1 VFKIPLDVNG
11 STAQKTIWKKPL
23 HRTWAVLIG
32 IVTAISIPNSAILA
46 MALCSILFVMLWCG
60 IPFRFIITRLLLI
73 LPFGFFAVIFL
84 PFTSQGEPVF
94 HLFGFAASDEGVT
107 NALLILLKI
116 CCANLLLTFLIA
128 TTPLFDLIKSLRTI
142 GFPSIMIELVSLM
155 MRYFFLLA
163 EESRS
168 MLRAQKSRGFSTEG
182 LFWPRRV
189 YRRFGQ
195 LLGMLFLRAYSRSQR
210 IYLSMSAR
218 GGFDFAVKQ
227 VDSDEVGQ
235 SQGQSQSNKRA
246 KVGHDPFQSSEAR
259 RNDMAI
265 EVCGVSYHYGD
276 QRVLRD
282 ISFTISRGSKV
293 ALMGPNGAGK
303 STLISLLNG
312 LEEPS
317 KGEVR
322 IFGVT
327 IDKTNRD
334 LVRRRLGVV
343 YQDPDDQI
351 FSPTVEDDVAFGP
364 KNLGLNEDDIEE
376 RVHTALGSVGVL
388 DLRKRSPFE
397 LSYGQK
403 RRVAIAGVLAM
414 RPEILVLDEPM
425 AFLDPKGRDDL
436 QALLEGIHM
445 MGMTVIVATHDVD
458 FAAEWADTVVILKEG
473 QLLRSGSTDLLFDEK
488 LVKDA
493 DLHLPRLARPFRLLE
508 GIGQD
513 AKPKTVKQAA
523 QMMWRL
529 MMRMGSSANSGLDA
543 DAVAG
548 GQDQQVDNR
557 VERKL

>member
-1 VFKIPLDVNG
+1 MFNTPLDVNG
-11 STAQKTIWKKPL
+11 STARQTIWKKPL

-32 IVTAISIPNSAILA
+32 IIAAMSIPNSAVLSV
-46 MALCSILFVMLWCG
+46 ALICILFVMLWCG
-60 IPFRFIITRLLLI
+60 IPFRFIVTRLLLI
-73 LPFGFFAVIFL
+73 LPFGFFAVFFL
-84 PFTSQGEPVF
+84 PFTSHGGEPLF
-94 HLFGFAASDEGVT
+94 HLFGFAASDEGVAK
-107 NALLILLKI
+107 ALLILLKI
-116 CCANLLLTFLIA
+116 CSANLLLTFLIA
-128 TTPLFDLIKSLRTI
+128 TTPLFDLIKSLRAI
-142 GFPSIMIELVSLM
+142 GIPAIMIELVSLM

-163 EESRS
+163 EELKS
-168 MLRAQKSRGFSTEG
+168 MMKAQRSRGLSTEG
-182 LFWPRRV
+182 WLWSRQV
-189 YRRFGQ
+189 YRRLGQ

-218 GGFDFAVKQ
+218 GGFDFPVSGHKQ
-227 VDSDEVGQ
+227 RE
-235 SQGQSQSNKRA
+235 SNQ
-246 KVGHDPFQSSEAR
+246 HDAFQTSEAR
-259 RNDMAI
+259 RNAMAI

-282 ISFTISRGSKV
+282 ITFTINRGAKV

-322 IFGVT
+322 IFGVA

-364 KNLGLNEDDIEE
+364 KNLGLSEDEIEE
-376 RVHTALGSVGVL
+376 RVHNALGSVGVL
-388 DLRKRSPFE
+388 NLRKRSPFE

-414 RPEILVLDEPM
+414 QPEILVLDEPM

-458 FAAEWADTVVILKEG
+458 FAAEWAHSVVILKEG
-473 QLLRSGSTDLLFDEK
+473 KLLQSGPTDLLFDEK
-488 LVKDA
+488 LVKEA
-493 DLHLPRLARPFRLLE
+493 DLHLPRLARPFRMLE
-508 GIGQD
+508 GEGHD

-529 MMRMGSSANSGLDA
+529 MMRTSARSGQELDA
-543 DAVAG
+543 DR
-548 GQDQQVDNR
+548 QDQSVDSG
-557 VERKL
+557 VESKL

>member
-1 VFKIPLDVNG
+1 MFKIPLDVNG

-32 IVTAISIPNSAILA
+32 IVAAVSIPNVAILTIV
-46 MALCSILFVMLWCG
+46 LSSILFIMLWCG
-60 IPFRFIITRLLLI
+60 IPLRFIITRLLLI
-73 LPFGFFAVIFL
+73 LPFGFFAVFFL

-94 HLFGFAASDEGVT
+94 HLFGFVASDEGVT
-107 NALLILLKI
+107 KALLILLKI
-116 CCANLLLTFLIA
+116 CCANVLLTFLIA
-128 TTPLFDLIKSLRTI
+128 TTPLFDLIKSLRAI
-142 GFPSIMIELVSLM
+142 GIPAIMIELVSLM

-163 EESRS
+163 EETRS
-168 MLRAQKSRGFSTEG
+168 MLKAQRSRGLSTEG
-182 LFWPRRV
+182 WFWPRSV

-218 GGFDFAVKQ
+218 GGFDFPGQQQ
-227 VDSDEVGQ
+227 VVAQDGFSDRGQ
-235 SQGQSQSNKRA
+235 
-246 KVGHDPFQSSEAR
+246 DPFQSSEAR

-265 EVCGVSYHYGD
+265 EVNGVSYHYGD

-282 ISFTISRGSKV
+282 ITFTVSRGSKV

-327 IDKTNRD
+327 IDKSNRD

-364 KNLGLNEDDIEE
+364 RNLGLTEEEIQE
-376 RVHTALGSVGVL
+376 RVHTSLGSVGVL

-425 AFLDPKGRDDL
+425 AFLDPKSRDDL

-445 MGMTVIVATHDVD
+445 MGMTIIVATHDVD

-473 QLLRSGSTDLLFDEK
+473 QLLRSGPTDLLFDEK
-488 LVKDA
+488 LVKEA

-508 GIGQD
+508 GLGQD

-529 MMRMGSSANSGLDA
+529 MMRAGEGSDSSSE
-543 DAVAG
+543 AG
-548 GQDQQVDNR
+548 GGNAKQNAADSR
-557 VERKL
+557 LEKKL

>member
-1 VFKIPLDVNG
+1 MFKTPLDVNG

-32 IVTAISIPNSAILA
+32 VVAAVSIPSTAILTIVLSA
-46 MALCSILFVMLWCG
+46 ILFVMLWCG
-60 IPFRFIITRLLLI
+60 IPLRFIITRLLLI
-73 LPFGFFAVIFL
+73 LPFGFFAVFFL

-107 NALLILLKI
+107 KALLIFLKI
-116 CCANLLLTFLIA
+116 SCANLLLTFLIA
-128 TTPLFDLIKSLRTI
+128 TTPLFDLIKSLRAI
-142 GFPSIMIELVSLM
+142 GIPAIMIELVSLM

-163 EESRS
+163 EETRS
-168 MLRAQKSRGFSTEG
+168 MLKAQKSRGLSTEG
-182 LFWPRRV
+182 WFWPRSV

-218 GGFDFAVKQ
+218 GGFDFPGKQ
-227 VDSDEVGQ
+227 QVMGQ
-235 SQGQSQSNKRA
+235 TEDQTMGQGEKRF
-246 KVGHDPFQSSEAR
+246 HTEQDPFLSSEAR
-259 RNDMAI
+259 RNGVAI
-265 EVCGVSYHYGD
+265 DVSGVSYHYGE

-282 ISFTISRGSKV
+282 ITFTVNRGSKV

-327 IDKTNRD
+327 IDRTNRD

-351 FSPTVEDDVAFGP
+351 FSPTVEEDVAFGP
-364 KNLGLNEDDIEE
+364 RNLGLTEEEIQE
-376 RVHTALGSVGVL
+376 RVHSALGSVGVL
-388 DLRKRSPFE
+388 NLRKRSPFE

-425 AFLDPKGRDDL
+425 AFLDPKSRDDL

-445 MGMTVIVATHDVD
+445 MGMTIVIATHDVD

-473 QLLRSGSTDLLFDEK
+473 RLLRSGPTDLLFDDK
-488 LVKDA
+488 LVKEA

-508 GIGQD
+508 GVGQD
-513 AKPKTVKQAA
+513 SKPKTVKQAA

-529 MMRMGSSANSGLDA
+529 MMRASEQEQYVLEKKNSEQKANSRL
-543 DAVAG
+543 
-548 GQDQQVDNR
+548 
-557 VERKL
+557 EKKL